1 MNISTLYQVFKK
13 HPNIS
18 TDSRNCPEN
27 SIFFALKGDSFNGNQ
42 FACSALEQGA
52 AFAVI
57 DEKRY
62 QKADDPRYILVNNV
76 LETLQQLANYH
87 RRQLGTRI
95 IAITGTNGK
104 TTTKELVAAVLG
116 KTHNVLYTEG
126 NLNNHI
132 GVPKTLLRLT
142 AEHDIAVIEMG
153 ANHPGEIKQLAEIAE
168 PNFGLITNVGIAHIE
183 GFGSFEG
190 VVQTKGELY
199 DYLRTQ
205 KKAVAFIQNNNEHLR
220 AISDGLILAR
230 YAVGWQDDLFAAGE
244 VIDCTPFLN
253 FKWRHA
259 NWEWQEVHTKL
270 VGTYNIDNL
279 LAAIAIGCYFEVPIK
294 QINDAL
300 ESYTPSNNRSQL
312 METSDNKLIIDAY
325 NANPTSMSA
334 AITNFRQM
342 AAEHKMV
349 ILGDMKE
356 LGEVS
361 QKEHLK
367 IIEILQ
373 TANFEEV
380 WLVGE
385 EFAKAQ
391 SSFRHFANVEEVKAE
406 IDKKK
411 PKNFHILIKGSNS
424 TKLFQ
429 LPTSL

>member
-205 KKAVAFIQNNNEHLR
+205 KKAVVFIQNNNEHLR
-220 AISDGLILAR
+220 AISDGSSSH
-230 YAVGWQDDLFAAGE
+230 GMPSAGKTT
-244 VIDCTPFLN
+244 CSQ
-253 FKWRHA
+253 
-259 NWEWQEVHTKL
+259 QE
-270 VGTYNIDNL
+270 
-279 LAAIAIGCYFEVPIK
+279 
-294 QINDAL
+294 
-300 ESYTPSNNRSQL
+300 RSS
-312 METSDNKLIIDAY
+312 T
-325 NANPTSMSA
+325 
-334 AITNFRQM
+334 
-342 AAEHKMV
+342 V
-349 ILGDMKE
+349 
-356 LGEVS
+356 
-361 QKEHLK
+361 
-367 IIEILQ
+367 
-373 TANFEEV
+373 
-380 WLVGE
+380 
-385 EFAKAQ
+385 
-391 SSFRHFANVEEVKAE
+391 RHFST
-406 IDKKK
+406 
-411 PKNFHILIKGSNS
+411 SNGDTQTGNGRKYTQNLS
-424 TKLFQ
+424 EHTTLTTFWRQ
-429 LPTSL
+429 LPSAVTLKCL

>member
-1 MNISTLYQVFKK
+1 M
-13 HPNIS
+13 
-18 TDSRNCPEN
+18 
-27 SIFFALKGDSFNGNQ
+27 
-42 FACSALEQGA
+42 
-52 AFAVI
+52 
-57 DEKRY
+57 
-62 QKADDPRYILVNNV
+62 KA
-76 LETLQQLANYH
+76 
-87 RRQLGTRI
+87 
-95 IAITGTNGK
+95 
-104 TTTKELVAAVLG
+104 
-116 KTHNVLYTEG
+116 
-126 NLNNHI
+126 
-132 GVPKTLLRLT
+132 
-142 AEHDIAVIEMG
+142 
-153 ANHPGEIKQLAEIAE
+153 
-168 PNFGLITNVGIAHIE
+168 
-183 GFGSFEG
+183 
-190 VVQTKGELY
+190 
-199 DYLRTQ
+199 
-205 KKAVAFIQNNNEHLR
+205 
-220 AISDGLILAR
+220 
-230 YAVGWQDDLFAAGE
+230 
-244 VIDCTPFLN
+244 
-253 FKWRHA
+253 
-259 NWEWQEVHTKL
+259 
-270 VGTYNIDNL
+270 
-279 LAAIAIGCYFEVPIK
+279 
-294 QINDAL
+294 
-300 ESYTPSNNRSQL
+300 
-312 METSDNKLIIDAY
+312 NKLIIDAY

>member
-205 KKAVAFIQNNNEHLR
+205 KKAVAFI
-220 AISDGLILAR
+220 
-230 YAVGWQDDLFAAGE
+230 
-244 VIDCTPFLN
+244 
-253 FKWRHA
+253 
-259 NWEWQEVHTKL
+259 
-270 VGTYNIDNL
+270 
-279 LAAIAIGCYFEVPIK
+279 
-294 QINDAL
+294 
-300 ESYTPSNNRSQL
+300 
-312 METSDNKLIIDAY
+312 
-325 NANPTSMSA
+325 
-334 AITNFRQM
+334 
-342 AAEHKMV
+342 
-349 ILGDMKE
+349 
-356 LGEVS
+356 
-361 QKEHLK
+361 
-367 IIEILQ
+367 
-373 TANFEEV
+373 
-380 WLVGE
+380 
-385 EFAKAQ
+385 
-391 SSFRHFANVEEVKAE
+391 
-406 IDKKK
+406 
-411 PKNFHILIKGSNS
+411 KGNGIR
-424 TKLFQ
+424 
-429 LPTSL
+429 